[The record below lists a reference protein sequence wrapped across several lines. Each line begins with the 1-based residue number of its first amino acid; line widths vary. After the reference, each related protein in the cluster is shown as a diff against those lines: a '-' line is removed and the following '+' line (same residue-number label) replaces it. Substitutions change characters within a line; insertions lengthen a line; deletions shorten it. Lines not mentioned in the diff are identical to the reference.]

1 MFDALQLSDAKAIA
15 KRLSKY
21 LATQGFLLKHSQA
34 LELAAAAFGFRDFN
48 TLSATLPGQAAPTA
62 AALADT
68 SPTSAHSDEI
78 IEFLR
83 EVFAENHVARNGQ
96 NPQAA
101 FLAAWADHQIDRLA
115 ERAQKASQQL
125 GRKPVV
131 VDAAHKTPLS
141 LYSDIAG
148 GEFRS
153 INDAA
158 EIVADMLYNDDVVL
172 IIKAISRLK
181 DNGKGRHA
189 RWIAKVIDD
198 AHFDRVHPKGDIV
211 FVDCA
216 SFLEKSYRVLGPYVR
231 VLAEPSWRF

>member
-21 LATQGFLLKHSQA
+21 LATQGFRLKHSQA
-34 LELAAAAFGFRDFN
+34 LELSAAAFGFRDFN
-48 TLSATLPGQAAPTA
+48 TLSAALPERAAPTA
-62 AALADT
+62 AGGDRPPALVYSGEVID
-68 SPTSAHSDEI
+68 
-78 IEFLR
+78 FLR
-83 EVFAENHVARNGQ
+83 ELFTENHVGRNGK

-101 FLAAWADHQIDRLA
+101 FLVGWEDHQLDRLA
-115 ERAQKASQQL
+115 ELAQHASTRL
-125 GRKPVV
+125 GRKPVL

-141 LYSDIAG
+141 FYSDIAG
-148 GEFRS
+148 AEFRS
-153 INDAA
+153 ANEAA
-158 EIVADMLYNDDVVL
+158 GIVAAMLYHDDIVL
-172 IIKAISRLK
+172 IVKAISRLN
-181 DNGKGRHA
+181 DAGKSRQA

-198 AHFDRVHPKGDIV
+198 AHFDHVHPKADII